1 METPTLSQKILNV
14 SFRPLRGPL
23 FLAVLFALT
32 SSPLLASTN
41 ELVFQP
47 EGYWTG
53 FRLFFVPFLGE
64 GVKHILTGF
73 DHLLFIAGLHV
84 LATRF
89 SQMFK
94 IATAFTVAHS
104 LTLALSALSIVS
116 LPTALTEALI
126 ALTIVWVALENGAML
141 LVEARPD
148 SPISEKLI
156 RITGTMEN
164 RWKIAFAFGL
174 IHGFGFSTLL
184 RHLMPRESIV
194 APLLGFN
201 LGVEAG
207 QLALVALAFPLIL
220 WLGKKSWYRWFA
232 LVVSILVGMAGAFW
246 FTVRVFY

>member
-1 METPTLSQKILNV
+1 MATPSFSQK
-14 SFRPLRGPL
+14 
-23 FLAVLFALT
+23 ALICLC
-32 SSPLLASTN
+32 LLASPLFSATN

-47 EGYWTG
+47 ESYWTG
-53 FRLFFVPFLGE
+53 FRLFFVPFFGE

-104 LTLALSALSIVS
+104 LTLALSALGIVI

-126 ALTIVWVALENGAML
+126 ALTIVWVAVENGAML
-141 LVEARPD
+141 LAEARPD
-148 SPISEKLI
+148 SPIAEKIL
-156 RITGTMEN
+156 RVTGTMEN

-207 QLALVALAFPLIL
+207 QLALVALAFPLLL
-220 WLGKKSWYRWFA
+220 WLGKKSWYRYFA
-232 LVVSILVGMAGAFW
+232 LAVSILVGIAGAFW
-246 FTVRVFY
+246 FTARVFY